1 MTTTWPVTDP
11 NLMILTSR
19 EAILNLA
26 PVLQTLAE
34 RTGQPGA
41 MHWLS
46 YFLDKGV
53 AGRRIPYLVL
63 LLKPEE
69 HQGSSLSAD
78 ELEAAALF
86 FEYRICGIGTGAFTT
101 GDATGF
107 NSVIAPFGDRTEV
120 AAIALRALL
129 GRGAKVVLATYEGH
143 RAAQPSE
150 VIAGLPGLQAASRQR
165 HVGRSMKLRSTFED
179 TLAQMGKHTRAN
191 LRYYR
196 RRLEKIAPLTFLP
209 DAIPLLAGADLQ
221 ELQKVNAAAL
231 NPVPFSEFQRRLR
244 SCADLPG
251 SFLCGLQGPEGQWL
265 SLIGG
270 WRQGGLTVLHWQ
282 MNTAGYEKH
291 SIGTVMRSFFIEAEI
306 ALGARELLIHGGTP
320 HSMHHAFEQQP
331 IADLIV
337 RRTGWQSFALRALAP
352 LFATSKGLLGR
363 GNFFAD
369 TLLDREIQ
377 WVPGPSGKRSDLV
390 MPQTK
395 AFQISGLGVV
405 SSEARDLA

>member
-1 MTTTWPVTDP
+1 MLTASWPTAKSNTEP

-26 PVLQTLAE
+26 PVLQALAA

-53 AGRRIPYLVL
+53 AGRRVPYLVL
-63 LLKPEE
+63 LLHPEE
-69 HQGSSLSAD
+69 HQGSSLSAH
-78 ELEAAALF
+78 ELQAAALF

-107 NSVIAPFGDRTEV
+107 NSVIAPFADRTQV
-120 AAIALRALL
+120 AAVALRALVE
-129 GRGAKVVLATYEGH
+129 RGARIVMATYEGH
-143 RAAQPSE
+143 KAPQPRDVLAS
-150 VIAGLPGLQAASRQR
+150 LPGLQAASRQR
-165 HVGRSMKLRSTFED
+165 HVERSMKLQSSFEA
-179 TLAQMGKHTRAN
+179 TLAQMGKHTRSN

-196 RRLEKIAPLTFLP
+196 RRLEKLMPLKFIA
-209 DAIPLLAGADLQ
+209 DVGPLLAAVDLQ
-221 ELQKVNAAAL
+221 KINGGAL
-231 NPVPFSEFQRRLR
+231 NPVAPAEFLRRVN
-244 SCADLPG
+244 SATKLPG

-270 WRQGGLTVLHWQ
+270 WRQAGITVLHWQ

-291 SIGTVMRSFFIEAEI
+291 SIGTVMRSFFLESEI
-306 ALGARELLIHGGTP
+306 ALGAEELLIHGGTP

-337 RRTGWQSFALRALAP
+337 RRKGLLSLILRASAH
-352 LFATSKGLLGR
+352 LFATPKGVLGR
-363 GNFFAD
+363 ANFFAC
-369 TLLDREIQ
+369 TLLDKNLE
-377 WVPGPSGKRSDLV
+377 WEPGPTRK
-390 MPQTK
+390 Q
-395 AFQISGLGVV
+395 F
-405 SSEARDLA
+405 DLANAPKTRHFGSPA